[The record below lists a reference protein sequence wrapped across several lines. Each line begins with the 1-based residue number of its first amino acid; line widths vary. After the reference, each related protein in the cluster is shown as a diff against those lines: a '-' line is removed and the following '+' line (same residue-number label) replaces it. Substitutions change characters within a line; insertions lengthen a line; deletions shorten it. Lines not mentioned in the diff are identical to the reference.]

1 MKTRRI
7 REKGFN
13 IIRIREQS
21 RVAKLEKITDD
32 DIISKTPF
40 NGKKVT
46 NNILTYIIN
55 SFELEDVLVKKIK
68 AYISKKK
75 LQNEKGLD
83 EYIEMILTE
92 KAEKD

>member
-1 MKTRRI
+1 MIKT
-7 REKGFN
+7 K
-13 IIRIREQS
+13 S
-21 RVAKLEKITDD
+21 
-32 DIISKTPF
+32 IISQKPF
-40 NGKKVT
+40 NAKEIT
-46 NNILTYIIN
+46 NNILTHIMN